1 MHPALRKRP
10 LFYQKT
16 PPIFYFF
23 YKKKPFSIFFYKN
36 SQFST
41 VLQTTPPFSTFLQKA
56 PLISFPA
63 YGLFCDFQDGG
74 RRHLGFLNWKF

>member
-10 LFYQKT
+10 LFLPKNTPYFLLFLQKKT
-16 PPIFYFF
+16 
-23 YKKKPFSIFFYKN
+23 FSIFYKN